1 MTVLHTL
8 TVHLLALSLTAA
20 VAQAPTP
27 QQSQAPAP
35 AQVPQQ
41 PATTQAPD
49 PPLATGAN
57 FDPAIFQNTLQPT
70 DLAYLRQFNGVPAKD
85 LLHDKQF
92 KKLMKQV
99 VPGCIFH
106 YGRDMDLPEALEI
119 VFDGSRIPV
128 EIRDGRYL
136 LVTGQQGPYLQG
148 RGFLWMDLQTGI
160 ALGGFYFTPT
170 NGEPTPAMN
179 LFSKQL
185 RETTLGLS
193 QLPPEFD
200 ADFVQWSARSRISPV
215 VTQYVIT
222 GNNKKILLEHDEDFC
237 VSANGTVAPRD
248 GVCQQLNAQAAD
260 LDVTAADY
268 LDQVHHA
275 TNATAWMLS
284 SSQVAWLGVRD
295 QTCGGVL
302 DPLGC
307 RIRVTQVRIH
317 VLTGRA
323 PMRPHVVAH
332 R

>member
-1 MTVLHTL
+1 MNVRHAL
-8 TVHLLALSLTAA
+8 TIHLLALTLTAA
-20 VAQAPTP
+20 AAQTSAQQQPQAPP
-27 QQSQAPAP
+27 QSQVPASQQ
-35 AQVPQQ
+35 AQIPE
-41 PATTQAPD
+41 
-49 PPLATGAN
+49 PPLAPGAN
-57 FDPAIFQNTLQPT
+57 FDPAIFQNPLPPAE
-70 DLAYLRQFNGVPAKD
+70 LAYLRQFDGVPAKD

-106 YGRDMDLPEALEI
+106 YGRDMDLSEALAT

-136 LVTGQQGPYLQG
+136 LVTGAQGPYLQG
-148 RGFLWMDLQTGI
+148 RGFLWIDLQTGI
-160 ALGGFYFTPT
+160 GLGGFYFTPT

-200 ADFVQWSARSRISPV
+200 TDLMQWSARSRISPA

-237 VSANGTVAPRD
+237 VSASGTVAPRD

-284 SSQVAWLGVRD
+284 PSQVVWLGVRD
-295 QTCGGVL
+295 RTCGGVL

-317 VLTGRA
+317 VLTGRP
-323 PMRPHVVAH
+323 PMRPHIVAH